1 MSFSANVKAELCRL
15 ETGSRA
21 IASAE
26 CYGILLYANTFDSA
40 KIKIVTSSEE
50 FANRLKKLFKKAFA
64 VGFDSVEEG
73 KKLTLTIEKPE
84 KLAAVLGA
92 FGYERLG
99 AHHINLGAIE
109 EDGAREAFLRGAFLS
124 GGSVTDPEKSYHLE
138 LSTDHYFVGREIGAL
153 LQDMGFE
160 PGSVQRGGNYV
171 TYFKSSNVI
180 EDFLT
185 TIGASVSAME
195 IMQKKIEK
203 DMTNTVN
210 RKVNCDTANVL
221 KTVMASAAQID
232 AIAKIRERGA
242 FDALPEKLKEA
253 AALREANPE
262 MALSELARE
271 AGISKPGLNH
281 RLKPLIEIS
290 DDLGE

>member
-1 MSFSANVKAELCRL
+1 MSFSGRVKAELCRL
-15 ETGSRA
+15 ETGSRQQA
-21 IASAE
+21 AAE
-26 CYGILLYANTFDSA
+26 CYGALLYANTFHT
-40 KIKIVTSSEE
+40 KRIRIVTSSED
-50 FANRLKKLFKKAFA
+50 FAQRLKKLFKKAFG
-64 VGFDSVEEG
+64 VDFDAVEEG
-73 KKLTLTIEKPE
+73 RKLSLTIEEPSK
-84 KLAAVLGA
+84 LGA
-92 FGYERLG
+92 VMDAFGCEQLG
-99 AHHINLGAIE
+99 VHHINLGAIE
-109 EDGAREAFLRGAFLS
+109 EEGAREAFLRGAFLS

-153 LQDMGFE
+153 MQDMGFE
-160 PGSVQRGGNYV
+160 PRSVQRGGNYV
-171 TYFKSSNVI
+171 TYFKASNVI

-203 DMTNTVN
+203 DMTNSVN

-221 KTVMASAAQID
+221 KTVLASASQMD

-262 MALSELARE
+262 MPLSELALE
-271 AGISKPGLNH
+271 AGISKPGLSH
-281 RLKPLIEIS
+281 RLKRLTDIAAG
-290 DDLGE
+290 L